1 MNSLINS
8 DSETEKQVTNP
19 SEGNRPPHKLKQ
31 AKRKDVLKKGI
42 IYLSTIPPFMNVT
55 KITEIMSQY
64 GEVGRV
70 FLQPA
75 KSKKPGKKPA
85 KHFTEGW
92 VEFLSKRV
100 AKEVAASLNNNKIGG
115 RKKSRFY
122 DYIWNIKYLP
132 RFKWVH
138 LNERLE
144 YERAVMKQRLRAEI
158 EQAKRESSHFAHT
171 VELSDRLKRSRKR
184 NLFTI
189 QEADDK
195 SQHQPVLVKQRQTD
209 EEIRSKKKQATKED
223 RTEFLKN
230 LFVKYS

>member
-1 MNSLINS
+1 MSDLDCTSSLEIHSNSENNSLQNVRKIKKN
-8 DSETEKQVTNP
+8 
-19 SEGNRPPHKLKQ
+19 KL
-31 AKRKDVLKKGI
+31 LKKGI
-42 IYLSTIPPFMNVT
+42 IYVSTLPPFMNVT

-92 VEFLSKRV
+92 IEYLSKRV
-100 AKEVAASLNNNKIGG
+100 AKDVAANLNNTMIGG
-115 RKKSRFY
+115 RKKSRYY
-122 DYIWNIKYLP
+122 DYIWNLKYLP

-144 YERAVMKQRLRAEI
+144 YERAVLKQRLRTEI

-171 VELSDRLKRSRKR
+171 VELSERLKKKKSLKNPEPVIGEEAHRKDM
-184 NLFTI
+184 F
-189 QEADDK
+189 
-195 SQHQPVLVKQRQTD
+195 KQRKTD
-209 EEIRSKKKQATKED
+209 EEIMSKKKQVSKTD

-230 LFVKYS
+230 LFVK